1 MQLRQEQQHAEQP
14 QHRGDDRQG
23 RLAAQDSA
31 SPEPCYEED
40 CYARSETSWPV
51 VALWSAAALWLIVW
65 LRKK

>member
-1 MQLRQEQQHAEQP
+1 MRALLLSLLIAL
-14 QHRGDDRQG
+14 GG
-23 RLAAQDSA
+23 SAAAQDSA

-51 VALWSAAALWLIVW
+51 VALWGAAALWLIVW